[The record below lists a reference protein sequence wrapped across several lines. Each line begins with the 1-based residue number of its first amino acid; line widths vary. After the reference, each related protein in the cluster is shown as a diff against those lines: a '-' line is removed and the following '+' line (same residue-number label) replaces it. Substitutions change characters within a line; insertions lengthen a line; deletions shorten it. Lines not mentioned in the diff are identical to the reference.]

1 MQCKFDKSCTVRVV
15 EPATGKIFE
24 SLRIHASFID
34 FGAHF
39 TNNMAINFACCT
51 PPLPSKTLFPPSKP
65 VRWIENE
72 NPPSLIERSEP
83 IMCGDGIRQG
93 SGAQPP
99 AGSSRMNSKAFEG
112 PKRMKLVDHKI
123 IFSPCFTSFFTL
135 K

>member
-39 TNNMAINFACCT
+39 TNNMAINVACCT
-51 PPLPSKTLFPPSKP
+51 PPPYLPKHFFRPA
-65 VRWIENE
+65 RWIENE

-83 IMCGDGIRQG
+83 FMCGDGVRQG

-99 AGSSRMNSKAFEG
+99 AGSRGELAHG
-112 PKRMKLVDHKI
+112 VGLRGR
-123 IFSPCFTSFFTL
+123 SPRKFFANL
-135 K
+135 DV